1 MSKNYANIVSN
12 QHLSSDFIKRCDTPG
27 FINRTDETGKTV
39 LMHAIENG
47 NIVFV
52 GKLLEQNP
60 DVNLQDNNGKTAF
73 MYAAEKNDSTINK
86 MLIYHNGINVNQ
98 VDKDS
103 KTALMY
109 AAENGAE
116 EIVRKL
122 IESVDN
128 VNQVD
133 KNDTKSLGIIKS
145 QAPEVNKEAVN
156 SLEAE
161 NKPRTTETAINDSTE
176 VSGADFSLADKSGNT
191 VLTHAEESGKEAAV
205 RTPIEG
211 ANVNQV
217 DNDGKTADYIEV
229 VNSSEEKTEDK
240 TITKVSGADF
250 SLADKSGNTVLTH
263 AEESGKEATVRTPIE
278 GANVNQVDNDG
289 KTASS
294 DTHLGQDGCLPARTP
309 MITTALRLMN
319 AVRNIFTR

>member
-1 MSKNYANIVSN
+1 
-12 QHLSSDFIKRCDTPG
+12 
-27 FINRTDETGKTV
+27 
-39 LMHAIENG
+39 
-47 NIVFV
+47 
-52 GKLLEQNP
+52 
-60 DVNLQDNNGKTAF
+60 
-73 MYAAEKNDSTINK
+73 MYAAENGAEEIVRK
-86 MLIYHNGINVNQ
+86 LIEEGANVNQ
-98 VDKDS
+98 VDKDG

-191 VLTHAEESGKEAAV
+191 VLTHAEESGKEA
-205 RTPIEG
+205 
-211 ANVNQV
+211 
-217 DNDGKTADYIEV
+217 
-229 VNSSEEKTEDK
+229 
-240 TITKVSGADF
+240 
-250 SLADKSGNTVLTH
+250 
-263 AEESGKEATVRTPIE
+263 TVRTPIE